1 LNVRPKHTTKND
13 RIVYGGGGIT
23 PDIIVKRNY
32 DLSKSTMNIFSQ
44 DVRVFF
50 KFAQKYGRKHP
61 EYKNDIDNFLYNVEF
76 DENFIPELYEFA
88 VKDVKELKEEELAE
102 DRDYLEMQIKSEL
115 AKIWWN
121 NNAYYEARLLSDNQ
135 FKKAFQSMK
144 EAQKFMAIH

>member
-1 LNVRPKHTTKND
+1 MD
-13 RIVYGGGGIT
+13 
-23 PDIIVKRNY
+23 
-32 DLSKSTMNIFSQ
+32 IFSQ

-50 KFAQKYGRKHP
+50 KFAQKYGHKHP
-61 EYKNDIDNFLYNVEF
+61 EYKKDVDSFLYDVEF

-88 VKDVKELKEEELAE
+88 DKEVKGLKEQELAE

-115 AKIWWN
+115 AKIWWD

-135 FKKAFQSMK
+135 FKTAFQSRS